1 MSSQKLLI
9 AAVYIE
15 AGLVVQ
21 EVLGFFPPQHRA
33 PGKKPGTKQKRL
45 EKCVPWGLDG
55 EVNWHFIRNKLI
67 SATALTSTR
76 GWGRGAPGRQPR
88 DLGQGRA
95 QLQLEA
101 LPRSA
106 GPGSCCLP
114 PALSASQPRQHRA
127 GPRRAGPG
135 QVKPSRT
142 RPSQAVS
149 QGIPRPRPRPCPARR
164 APPAAITWGSRQ
176 KHVLGHDGAALRS
189 RSAPARP
196 RPGGRC
202 PPRPRAPRALPGLR
216 PPRRRGQVGAAAVV
230 FTRGW
235 KLFEVREER
244 KRASSFLAE
253 GQRLLYPVSLT
264 CQVWVC

>member
-55 EVNWHFIRNKLI
+55 EVKWHFIRNKLI

-106 GPGSCCLP
+106 GPGSSCLP

-127 GPRRAGPG
+127 GPGRARSSQAGPD
-135 QVKPSRT
+135 
-142 RPSQAVS
+142 QA
-149 QGIPRPRPRPCPARR
+149 RPCPRVSLGR
-164 APPAAITWGSRQ
+164 APAPAR
-176 KHVLGHDGAALRS
+176 LGGLLPPPLPGGPVRNTCLAMTGP
-189 RSAPARP
+189 RSAPVPP
-196 RPGGRC
+196 RPGPAPAGG
-202 PPRPRAPRALPGLR
+202 APRGLGHHG
-216 PPRRRGQVGAAAVV
+216 PC
-230 FTRGW
+230 
-235 KLFEVREER
+235 
-244 KRASSFLAE
+244 LA
-253 GQRLLYPVSLT
+253 
-264 CQVWVC
+264 